1 MAVKLADAVAYLKT
15 NDDDLRAGLA
25 DGERQ
30 VNAWGSAI
38 SGMLMGAGM
47 AAFNALASA
56 ARGAVG
62 YVGESL
68 TAASDLSE
76 TISKVETLF
85 GESAGGI
92 LRWAE
97 TSATAMGL
105 PEQAALDAVG
115 TIGNLFMQLGAGSD
129 QAASVGQ
136 GMVQLAADLA
146 SFHNVA
152 GGSAKV
158 LDAMTAAFRGEYD
171 ALQRYIPT
179 INAAAVEQ
187 QALAMTG
194 KESASELTNLEKAMA
209 VQAIMARDAGAAI
222 GDFART
228 SDGAANQQRIL
239 EANMANLQATLGAG
253 LLPLWGALISALNQ
267 LVEAV
272 MPPVTAFIEQQFVP
286 ALERA
291 GQWIGGVGDIV
302 SGLISIITRSGEP
315 LGDWSLWWE
324 HIADVFGEDVADAVT
339 RLGERIYD
347 FVHGISERFS
357 GEGRRGIEG
366 FVGTFDYLRG
376 WIEQNMPRI
385 RQIVESVLGAIS
397 TFWANHGDAI
407 MTVVTN
413 TFGVVLRIIDTT
425 LKTVLDLVTVV
436 LQVLTGDWEGAGQT
450 LVGIVQRIW
459 DTVVEV
465 FRTQIDSL
473 VTLFTDFDWAE
484 LGRAIVQ
491 GMIDGIVAMSSAL
504 WEAARRIS
512 QDLWDRMTGWWSV
525 GSPSRKAE
533 RGLGVPIAQGI
544 GAGIQTGLDDMRRQ
558 MAAGMGGLLGGLSA
572 AVQPQAAAAGA
583 GMGALPPITV
593 YVSGAD
599 ATYEAGRAVG
609 RGVLDELRQRGGA

>member
-15 NDDDLRAGLA
+15 NDDDLRKGLSE
-25 DGERQ
+25 GERQ
-30 VNAWGSAI
+30 VDGWGSAV

-47 AAFNALASA
+47 AAFNALAGA
-56 ARGAVG
+56 AQAAVG

-92 LRWAE
+92 LRWAK

-129 QAASVGQ
+129 QAASTGQ

-152 GGSAKV
+152 GGSVAV

-194 KESASELTNLEKAMA
+194 KASASELTNLEKAMA
-209 VQAIMARDAGAAI
+209 VQAIMTRDAGAAL

-228 SDGAANQQRIL
+228 SDGASNQQRIL
-239 EANMANLQATLGAG
+239 EANMANLKATLGTG
-253 LLPLWGALISALNQ
+253 LLPIWGALISTLNQ
-267 LVEAV
+267 LVQVV
-272 MPPVTAFIEQQFVP
+272 MPPVSAFIEQRMAP
-286 ALERA
+286 AMEAIGNIIRTNVQPMIQAAITWLGNLGSAMR
-291 GQWIGGVGDIV
+291 GQ
-302 SGLISIITRSGEP
+302 
-315 LGDWSLWWE
+315 
-324 HIADVFGEDVADAVT
+324 ADGPMA
-339 RLGERIYD
+339 
-347 FVHGISERFS
+347 
-357 GEGRRGIEG
+357 
-366 FVGTFDYLRG
+366 YLAS
-376 WIEQNMPRI
+376 WFQTNMPRI
-385 RQIVESVLGAIS
+385 QQLVQTVLGAIQG
-397 TFWANHGDAI
+397 FWNEHGDAI
-407 MTVVTN
+407 MRVVNN
-413 TFGVVLRIIDTT
+413 TLSVVMAIFDTT
-425 LKTVLDLVTVV
+425 LKTILDLVTVV

-450 LVGIVQRIW
+450 LIGIVTRIW

-465 FRTQIDSL
+465 FRTQIDSIRA
-473 VTLFTDFDWAE
+473 LFTDFDWAE
-484 LGRAIVQ
+484 LGRSIVQ
-491 GMIDGIVAMSSAL
+491 GMIDGIVGMSSAL
-504 WEAARRIS
+504 WAAAQRIS

-533 RGLGVPIAQGI
+533 EGLGVPIAQGI
-544 GAGIQTGLDDMRRQ
+544 GAGIQTGLDGLRGQ
-558 MAAGMGGLLGGLSA
+558 INGSMGGLFGGL
-572 AVQPQAAAAGA
+572 QPQAAAAPAGA
-583 GMGALPPITV
+583 MAINV

-599 ATYEAGRAVG
+599 ATYESGRAVG
-609 RGVLDELRQRGGA
+609 RGVLDELRQRGLA